1 MASKQ
6 IESHREGAEIY
17 NEPSVC
23 RQKVEELLDQC
34 HIPKGLMPLTNL
46 VELGHNN
53 SSGFIWLKQAKA
65 TKYKFKELGATSYGP
80 EITAF
85 IKDRELKSLTGIKS
99 KEMIIWVTLAHVTV
113 DDSEDPGKITF
124 STTMGLSKTYPL
136 TAIEDDPKE
145 MK

>member
-17 NEPSVC
+17 NEAGVC
-23 RQKVEELLDQC
+23 RQKVEELLDHF

-46 VELGHNN
+46 VEFGHNKT
-53 SSGFIWLKQAKA
+53 SGFIWLIQEKA
-65 TKYKFKELGATSYGP
+65 SKYMFKELGATSYGP
-80 EITAF
+80 EITGF
-85 IKDRELKSLTGIKS
+85 IGDRELKSLTGIKS
-99 KEMIIWVTLAHVTV
+99 REMMIWVTLAHVIV
-113 DDSEDPGKITF
+113 DDTENAGKVTF
-124 STTMGLSKTYPL
+124 STTMGLSQTYPL